1 LSKLIHIGFGNM
13 INADKIIA
21 IVCPDSA
28 PVKRMVQGAKEGRTA
43 IDATQG
49 RKTKAVLVMENGS
62 VVLAALTP
70 ETLAGRVGV
79 SLELTDSEYTDG
91 RKD

>member
-1 LSKLIHIGFGNM
+1 MSKLIHIGF
-13 INADKIIA
+13 
-21 IVCPDSA
+21 VCPDSA

-62 VVLAALTP
+62 VVLSALTP